1 MRALLLRL
9 LDLDRRAAFVVVAV
23 AVVGPFLLPFGL
35 PVRPTAPV
43 RQAFDAV
50 ESLTG
55 SGKPMLLSYDFEPG
69 AEAELGP
76 AARAILAHAFD
87 RGTAVVVV
95 GFMPAG
101 LGLAENDLDTMAAR
115 YGRVNGRDYAF
126 LGYNPSV
133 LNSLLMIGKEI
144 RDAFPSDSSGTPL
157 DEIPL
162 MHDLHNYDDFGLVVD
177 LSSSYQ
183 PDYFVRYAVG
193 RFGARL
199 VIGATAVLASDYYP
213 YLHAGQSEGLIGGMK
228 GAAEYEQLLV
238 EAGIVSELAEG
249 GQGMDS
255 QSAAHVAI
263 VALIVLGNLV
273 FVLGGRKRRRQGG
286 GG

>member
-1 MRALLLRL
+1 MRAVLARL
-9 LDLDRRAAFVVVAV
+9 LDLDRRLTFLVVAA
-23 AVVGPFLLPFGL
+23 AVIVPFLLPFGL

-50 ESLTG
+50 QSLKG
-55 SGKPMLLSYDFEPG
+55 GKPMLLSYDFEPG

-76 AARAILAHAFD
+76 AARAILTHAFAN
-87 RGTAVVVV
+87 GTPVVVV
-95 GFMPAG
+95 NFMPAG
-101 LGLAENDLDTMAAR
+101 LGLAENDLKEVAAHH
-115 YGRVNGRDYAF
+115 GRVYGYDYVF
-126 LGYNPSV
+126 LGYSPSV
-133 LNSLLMIGKEI
+133 LNALLLIGKEI
-144 RDAFPSDSSGTPL
+144 RDAFPTDFNGTPV

-162 MHDLHNYDDFGLVVD
+162 MRDLHNYNDFGLVVD
-177 LSSSYQ
+177 LSSSFQ

-199 VIGATAVLASDYYP
+199 LIGATAVLASDYYP

-238 EAGIVSELAEG
+238 EIGISETLAEG
-249 GQGMDS
+249 GKGMDS

-263 VALIVLGNLV
+263 VLLIVLGNLAY
-273 FVLGGRKRRRQGG
+273 LAGGRRKKRGG
-286 GG
+286 

>member
-1 MRALLLRL
+1 MRALLRRL
-9 LDLDRRAAFVVVAV
+9 LHLDRRATFVIVAV
-23 AVVGPFLLPFGL
+23 AVVAPFLAPFGL
-35 PVRPTAPV
+35 PVRPTDPV
-43 RQAFDAV
+43 RQAFAAV
-50 ESLTG
+50 DSLRG
-55 SGKPMLLSYDFEPG
+55 GGKPMLLSYDFEPG

-76 AARAILAHAFD
+76 AARAILAHAFSN
-87 RGTAVVVV
+87 GTPVVVV
-95 GFMPAG
+95 NFMPAG
-101 LGLAENDLDTMAAR
+101 LGLAENDLEAVAAR
-115 YGRVNGRDYAF
+115 YGKVNGRDYVF

-144 RDAFPSDSSGTPL
+144 RDAFPTDSGGTPV

-162 MHDLHNYDDFGLVVD
+162 MRGIHSYDDFGLVVD

-238 EAGIVSELAEG
+238 DAGILAGLAEG

-263 VALIVLGNLV
+263 VALIVLGNLAYL
-273 FVLGGRKRRRQGG
+273 LGGRGRRAGRGA
-286 GG
+286 